1 MKVKKKLANGEIKI
15 YTYDKNYMKKHRYA
29 KSYDNWLLWGRIIDE
44 KTLFTKEDLKY
55 IRTMSLNTENS

>member
-1 MKVKKKLANGEIKI
+1 MEIKKKLANWEIKI
-15 YTYDKNYMKKHRYA
+15 YTYEKNYMKKYRYA